1 MSSAIAIQPSLARE
15 HNDTL
20 AKLTLSGR
28 GNALLM
34 HLGALHRLHELGY
47 LQGMEILRLD
57 FAFTPDERT
66 ILDNW
71 HKRAKSGIN
80 RSGSLAEVFGTSVRA
95 LRQESVWSKWWKSIG
110 ECNRRLEDCYAT
122 LSLSCKDEVSWGAK
136 DTLENDGLSLPVSA
150 ERQAEMRKLVLSLQC
165 LPDIGM
171 DYLIDWG
178 YVLCDAALSHKGIG
192 IAPRDWPYASPNR
205 IFCRSFGQ
213 IRNASTTFSTGSR
226 AQEDTT
232 TVSTHADVNAA

>member
-15 HNDTL
+15 RNDTL

-34 HLGALHRLHELGY
+34 HLGALHRLHELAY
-47 LQGMEILRLD
+47 LEGMEILGLD
-57 FAFTPDERT
+57 SSFTPDERKL
-66 ILDNW
+66 LDNW
-71 HKRAKSGIN
+71 HKRAKGGIN
-80 RSGSLAEVFGTSVRA
+80 KSGSLAEVFGTPLRA
-95 LRQESVWSKWWKSIG
+95 LREESFWSKWWRSNG
-110 ECNRRLEDCYAT
+110 ECNMRLDDCYAT
-122 LSLSCKDEVSWGAK
+122 FSLSCKDDVSWSAK

-150 ERQAEMRKLVLSLQC
+150 ERRAEMKKLVLSPQC

-192 IAPRDWPYASPNR
+192 IAPMDWPYASPNR
-205 IFCRSFGQ
+205 IFYRSFGQ
-213 IRNASTTFSTGSR
+213 VRNASTAFSSGSGVQ
-226 AQEDTT
+226 ADTT